1 MLIKLT
7 RIRKPKFSKNEF
19 QITKMLLDALYVEY
33 ESDFSIT
40 IDSAPIYCGEKELNF
55 PEHYSYIND
64 FSKDRLIFRPLKN
77 ERHANIL
84 IEMFEES
91 EINVNFDR
99 IEINE
104 YLNDNNKK
112 RFKGYM
118 IYKNDE
124 VPNTNIK
131 GSPSIAILKST
142 IIAKVLL
149 SKKEYNKF
157 KELLTAYLIEQKE
170 SNSNA

>member
-1 MLIKLT
+1 MLVKLT

-19 QITKMLLDALYVEY
+19 LITKMLLDALYVEY

-91 EINVNFDR
+91 EMNLNFDR

-118 IYKNDE
+118 IHKNE
-124 VPNTNIK
+124 AIPNTNVK

-149 SKKEYNKF
+149 SKKEYSKY
-157 KELLTAYLIEQKE
+157 KELLTSYLIEQKE
-170 SNSNA
+170 SNLNA

>member
-7 RIRKPKFSKNEF
+7 RIRKQKFSKYEF
-19 QITKMLLDALYVEY
+19 LITKMLLDSLYVEY

-40 IDSAPIYCGEKELNF
+40 IDSAPIYCGEKEFSF

-91 EINVNFDR
+91 EMSLNFDR

-112 RFKGYM
+112 RFKGHM
-118 IYKNDE
+118 IYKNDQI
-124 VPNTNIK
+124 PNTNVK

-149 SKKEYNKF
+149 SKQEYTKF
-157 KELLTAYLIEQKE
+157 KELLTGYLMEQKE
-170 SNSNA
+170 LNSNA

>member
-7 RIRKPKFSKNEF
+7 RIRKPKFSKYEF

-40 IDSAPIYCGEKELNF
+40 IDSAPIYCGEKELSF
-55 PEHYSYIND
+55 SEHYSYIND
-64 FSKDRLIFRPLKN
+64 FSKDKLIFRPLKN

-91 EINVNFDR
+91 DMSINFDR

-104 YLNDNNKK
+104 YLNDNNKR

-118 IYKNDE
+118 IHKNDQI
-124 VPNTNIK
+124 PNTNVK

-142 IIAKVLL
+142 IIAKILL
-149 SKKEYNKF
+149 SKKEYSDF
-157 KELLTAYLIEQKE
+157 KELLTNYLIEQKE
-170 SNSNA
+170 SNSYA

>member
-7 RIRKPKFSKNEF
+7 RIKKPKFSKNEF
-19 QITKMLLDALYVEY
+19 LMTKMLLDSLYVEY
-33 ESDFSIT
+33 EPDFSIT
-40 IDSAPIYCGEKELNF
+40 IDSAPIYCGEKEFNF

-91 EINVNFDR
+91 EMSLNFDR

-104 YLNDNNKK
+104 YLNDNNKR

-118 IYKNDE
+118 IYKNE
-124 VPNTNIK
+124 QIPNTNVK

-142 IIAKVLL
+142 IIAKALL
-149 SKKEYNKF
+149 SKKEYIKF
-157 KELLTAYLIEQKE
+157 KELLTNYLMEQKE

>member
-7 RIRKPKFSKNEF
+7 RIRKPKFSKYEF
-19 QITKMLLDALYVEY
+19 LMTKMLLDALYVEY

-40 IDSAPIYCGEKELNF
+40 IDSAPIYCGEKEFSF

-77 ERHANIL
+77 ERHSNIL

-91 EINVNFDR
+91 DMSINFDK

-104 YLNDNNKK
+104 YLNNNNKR

-118 IYKNDE
+118 IYKNDPI
-124 VPNTNIK
+124 PNTDIK
-131 GSPSIAILKST
+131 GSPSIAILKCT
-142 IIAKVLL
+142 IIAKILL
-149 SKKEYNKF
+149 SKNEYIKF
-157 KELLTAYLIEQKE
+157 KELLSNYLNEQKE
-170 SNSNA
+170 STHA

>member
-7 RIRKPKFSKNEF
+7 RIRKPKFSKYEF
-19 QITKMLLDALYVEY
+19 QITKMLLDSLYVEY

-40 IDSAPIYCGEKELNF
+40 IDSAPIYCGEKEFSF

-64 FSKDRLIFRPLKN
+64 FSKDKLIFRPLKN

-91 EINVNFDR
+91 EINLNFDR

-112 RFKGYM
+112 RFKGCM
-118 IYKNDE
+118 IYKNDPI
-124 VPNTNIK
+124 PNTNVK

-142 IIAKVLL
+142 IIAKILL
-149 SKKEYNKF
+149 SKKQYSDF
-157 KELLTAYLIEQKE
+157 KELLTNYLMEQKE
-170 SNSNA
+170 SNSYA